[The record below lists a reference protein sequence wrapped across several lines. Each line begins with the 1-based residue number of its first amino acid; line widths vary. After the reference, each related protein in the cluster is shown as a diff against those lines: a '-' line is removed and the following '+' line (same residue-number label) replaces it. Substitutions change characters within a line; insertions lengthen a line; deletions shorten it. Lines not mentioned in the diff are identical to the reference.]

1 MDDGQRWEGR
11 RPRPACQG
19 FVGIWILFQ
28 LPWPQPWAHWLVP
41 TPTLASAHKASP
53 TSISAA
59 GLSGQ
64 LGPGL
69 VQKQITQLL
78 WGLDGGRESRAS
90 CQAGLP
96 WAHPK
101 NIPLGSAK
109 CSGASIRLFRV
120 HRSFQG
126 FQSCTWALISG
137 REVTL
142 QGEGS
147 RRGQEGVESSE

>member
-1 MDDGQRWEGR
+1 MMDNVGRVGGQSQLVRGLWGYGSCSSSPGPSPGHTGWCPHPHLHPHT
-11 RPRPACQG
+11 RP
-19 FVGIWILFQ
+19 LL
-28 LPWPQPWAHWLVP
+28 LPSLQRGSQ
-41 TPTLASAHKASP
+41 AS
-53 TSISAA
+53 
-59 GLSGQ
+59 
-64 LGPGL
+64 
-69 VQKQITQLL
+69 
-78 WGLDGGRESRAS
+78 WGLDLSRSKSHSCSGRESRAS

-126 FQSCTWALISG
+126 FQSRTWALISG

-147 RRGQEGVESSE
+147 GRGQEGVESSE